1 MICIDA
7 VAMMRDIRDKL
18 SDQYAK
24 MTPEEISRI
33 HENFPDIKWKTHPAK
48 RAKSVR
54 AAKLRH

>member
-33 HENFPDIKWKTHPAK
+33 HENFPDIKWKTQPAK